1 MKRKPSKKGRVT
13 FTTTLNPDV
22 VETCMKRAT
31 QYYGIR
37 PRLNDFIE
45 AAMAYYSYELQAQKL
60 RIAWEGAL
68 ARGDRDGQ
76 L

>member
-13 FTTTLNPDV
+13 FTTTLNPKM
-22 VETCMKRAT
+22 VEECVKRAT
-31 QYYGIR
+31 LYYGIR

-45 AAMAYYSYELQAQKL
+45 AAIRYYSFTLLAQKQ